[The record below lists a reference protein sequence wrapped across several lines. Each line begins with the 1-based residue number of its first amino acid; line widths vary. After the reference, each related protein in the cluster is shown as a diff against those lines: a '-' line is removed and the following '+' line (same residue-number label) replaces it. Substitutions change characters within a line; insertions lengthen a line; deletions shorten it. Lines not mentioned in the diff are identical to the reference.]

1 MAQTIVTFQLHGFEE
16 AKKELEAMSK
26 NVQRKGAHAM
36 ASAGAAIVRDAARPK
51 VYKAMGSFSMRGG
64 YVLQD
69 SGYFSYIPEGKGE
82 YAGMTVKGRSK
93 WGGIRAR
100 FSPGWV
106 AKNIFIGKS
115 KKGSR
120 LGNATWRVFLAPQA
134 WFGRFIEYGGKH
146 NPARPF
152 MRPALKENIP
162 RVIDAMRL
170 ALYRFLSEQ
179 YYKHIT
185 LKRTSY

>member
-1 MAQTIVTFQLHGFEE
+1 MAQTVVTFQLHGFEE
-16 AKKELEAMSK
+16 AKKELELMSK
-26 NVQRKGAHAM
+26 NVQRRGAHAM
-36 ASAGAAIVRDAARPK
+36 ASAGAAIVRDAAKPK
-51 VYKAMGSFSMRGG
+51 VYSAMKE
-64 YVLQD
+64 
-69 SGYFSYIPEGKGE
+69 YFAYIKEGAGE
-82 YAGMTVKGRSK
+82 YAGMTIGGRTK
-93 WGGIRAR
+93 WGGIRAK

>member
-1 MAQTIVTFQLHGFEE
+1 MPQTIVEFQLHGFDE
-16 AKKELEAMSK
+16 AKRELELMSK
-26 NVQRKGAHAM
+26 NVQRKAANAM
-36 ASAGAAIVRDAARPK
+36 ASAGAAIVRDAAKPK
-51 VYKAMGSFSMRGG
+51 VYNAMT
-64 YVLQD
+64 D
-69 SGYFSYIPEGKGE
+69 YFAYIKEASGE
-82 YAGMTVKGRSK
+82 YSHMTIGGRSK
-93 WGGIRAR
+93 WGGIRAK

-106 AKNIFIGKS
+106 TKNIFIGKS
-115 KKGSR
+115 KKGTR
-120 LGNATWRVFLAPQA
+120 IGKATWRVFLAPQA

-162 RVIDAMRL
+162 KVIDAMRL

-185 LKRTSY
+185 VKRTSY